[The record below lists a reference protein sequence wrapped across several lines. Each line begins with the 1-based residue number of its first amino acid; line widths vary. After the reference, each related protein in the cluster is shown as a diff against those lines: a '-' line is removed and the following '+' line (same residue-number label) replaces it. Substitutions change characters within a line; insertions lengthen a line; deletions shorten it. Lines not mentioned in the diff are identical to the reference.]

1 MAIARVQESSE
12 LTVTSGT
19 TGNVTLTV
27 SSGNLLIAYIACQ
40 SGTATFTVSDN
51 KGNTWNEA
59 ITKADGTVARS
70 ASLWYANNVS
80 AGSTQVT
87 VGASGSATYSAII
100 QEVSGQDTAGG
111 AIAPLDASSSH
122 SDTSATTNHVS
133 SASSTVIDTT
143 DAALVA
149 CSGIVTGSVGV
160 TVSPGTGYTQIVS
173 ANVRILW
180 QYKVFTGATNDEQ
193 GAWMDDSSRT
203 AVAVIGAFKQ
213 AAGGGGGGSRVW
225 QLAPLGSSPS
235 VAGAIWEVGLTQ

>member
-12 LTVTSGT
+12 LTVSAGT
-19 TGNVTLTV
+19 TGNVTFTV
-27 SSGNLLIAYIACQ
+27 SSGNMLIAYIGCQ
-40 SGTATFTVSDN
+40 NASITFTVSDN

-59 ITKADGTVARS
+59 ITKTDGTVART
-70 ASLWYANNVS
+70 ASIWYTNNIA

-87 VGASGSATYSAII
+87 VASNASATYSAII

-122 SDTSATTNHVS
+122 ADTSATTDHVS

-149 CSGIVTGSVGV
+149 CAGIVPGSVGV
-160 TVSPGTGYTQIVS
+160 TVSPGAGYTQIVS
-173 ANVRILW
+173 TNVRILW

-193 GAWMDDSSRT
+193 GAWTEDVGRT
-203 AVAVIGAFKQ
+203 AVSVIAAFKQ
-213 AAGGGGGGSRVW
+213 AAGGGGASRVW

-235 VAGAIWEVGLTQ
+235 VSGAIWEVGLTQ